1 MPRHGETSRKCPPY
15 GDAPSIAT
23 PPDTRSRAGTASVSP
38 IGRQRLFVLVQD
50 AHGGIENGGVVQS
63 DDAAVGTLF
72 NMYTDT

>member
-1 MPRHGETSRKCPPY
+1 MPRHGETPRKCPPY

-23 PPDTRSRAGTASVSP
+23 PPDTRSRAGTAPVSP